1 MPKLPVSANLTF
13 FYYDDLPKAV
23 AFYEQVMGLSLI
35 VDQGFCKIYEITPQS
50 YIGLVDAEHGTHK
63 PSPAKPVILSFVTPE
78 VDGWY
83 AHLQKCGVPMLHPLG
98 TSDRIGVRGFMALD
112 PEGYTLEF
120 EWFMDQPRN
129 EQILRNF
136 TPQQSSI

>member
-98 TSDRIGVRGFMALD
+98 TSAPKGRAGSIPVPGIKTV
-112 PEGYTLEF
+112 
-120 EWFMDQPRN
+120 
-129 EQILRNF
+129 LRFLF
-136 TPQQSSI
+136 TRPFSQAFLLLLS